1 MSKSSEFYEKPKWRW
16 QEGVTQKLFWR
27 DHEIAEI
34 RRSREPYDDRS
45 QFWIH
50 AHGRTPDEALAS
62 AKMYIDDENLGSVFQ
77 IGEGS
82 VLSTD
87 PSDRNTFGCFFKLVV
102 ADFPEAVK
110 FCLQQHPEEI
120 FPKSHRDTDSVRS
133 RPPRGPQPF

>member
-1 MSKSSEFYEKPKWRW
+1 MSKSSEFYEKPKWRR
-16 QEGVTQKLFWR
+16 QGVNQKLFWR

-45 QFWIH
+45 EFWIH
-50 AHGRTPDEALAS
+50 THGSSLDEALAV
-62 AKMYIDDENLGSVFQ
+62 AKTYIRNENLERVFQ
-77 IGEGS
+77 VGKGS

-87 PSDRNTFGCFFKLVV
+87 RSEGNTFGCFFRLVV

-120 FPKSHRDTDSVRS
+120 FSRSHRNTDSERS